1 MSILMIFSIADFVDL
16 MSNKLGL
23 DDEGT
28 EPDWMVW
35 NFTYSQV
42 EPLGWPTALLKKLT
56 DIPVPSRDVT
66 YQTLPGRE

>member
-1 MSILMIFSIADFVDL
+1 LGSELLPGAAKFFKKLKFFVVKKCRNFDDFSIADFVDL

-42 EPLGWPTALLKKLT
+42 EPLGWPTA
-56 DIPVPSRDVT
+56 P
-66 YQTLPGRE
+66 

>member
-1 MSILMIFSIADFVDL
+1 MIFSIADFVDL

-42 EPLGWPTALLKKLT
+42 EPFWVGQLHRKKKLI

-66 YQTLPGRE
+66 YQTLPGRECC

>member
-1 MSILMIFSIADFVDL
+1 MIFSIADFVDL

-42 EPLGWPTALLKKLT
+42 EPFWVGQLHRKKKLI

>member
-1 MSILMIFSIADFVDL
+1 VKKCSNFDDLFFADFVDL

-42 EPLGWPTALLKKLT
+42 EPLGWPTLQFLCMYPGSGFLLC
-56 DIPVPSRDVT
+56 S
-66 YQTLPGRE
+66 